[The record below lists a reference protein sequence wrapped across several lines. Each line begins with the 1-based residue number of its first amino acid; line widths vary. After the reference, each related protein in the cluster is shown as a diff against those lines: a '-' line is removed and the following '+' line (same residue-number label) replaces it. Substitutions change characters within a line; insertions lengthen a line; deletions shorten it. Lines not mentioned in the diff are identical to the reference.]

1 MIQIEIGEKTSLL
14 RGDISSHAFSNRME
28 GRRQWRDDNHFIFET
43 TSHNLRVLKQAFPEL
58 ALSVTE
64 GDEKIIIPGKVVP
77 AFRMEPRDYQ
87 NECFERFRDA
97 QVFALFSD
105 PGTGK
110 TKTMLDIISWRWH
123 AGLLTGVLV
132 FSSPKGVH
140 AQWVEEQIPLHM
152 WENVPLRA
160 AYWNGRKA
168 PDWIGNTAPKEL
180 QIFST
185 NIDSLNS
192 DKVYRILEAFC
203 YSHRDRLLIVVDES
217 DSIKSWGA
225 KRSKRLR
232 QLAFNAQ
239 CKQRAIMTGTPIAKD
254 LTDEWAQFYFLNP
267 NIIGHKYKTS
277 FLAQFCVMGGFENR
291 NVVGTRNLDLF
302 KQLTAPHIFRAT
314 KEQLHLPPKIYDTI
328 AFDLTEQQKR
338 LIREIKDTCIAV
350 LDAEKDQRILA
361 STAATAILRMQ
372 QIACGFAR
380 VSNDPAFE
388 DLIPD
393 NGLVN
398 LANPRMD
405 ALLDLIGQLGDRKVV
420 IWCRF
425 QHDVRTVWKELSE
438 LAGATMIYG
447 PVGDHD
453 RHIRKAMFIENSDC
467 RFLVA
472 TPDAAGRGLDGLQKG
487 CSTAI
492 YYSNSFNAIARW
504 QSEDRIHRI
513 GQHATASYF
522 DLIARG
528 SPDRA
533 ILANLRAK
541 KDLSSL
547 VLDDLRRIIEGEN

>member
-1 MIQIEIGEKTSLL
+1 MIEILHGEKFSFL
-14 RGDISSHAFSNRME
+14 RGDVKRHGQTFSNELE
-28 GRRQWRDDNHFIFET
+28 GRRAWKNDNLFAFEPT
-43 TSHNLRVLKQAFPEL
+43 QHNLRIVKKAFPEL
-58 ALSVTE
+58 ALGLPQAGEQVSVAV
-64 GDEKIIIPGKVVP
+64 GIVP

-87 NECFERFRDA
+87 LECFERFRDA
-97 QVFALFSD
+97 AVFALFSD

-110 TKTMLDIISWRWH
+110 TKTILDIISWRWH
-123 AGLLTGVLV
+123 AGHVTGVLV

-160 AYWNGRKA
+160 AYWNGRKP
-168 PDWIGNTAPKEL
+168 PDWLGRQTGDL

-192 DKVYRILEAFC
+192 DKAYGFLERYA
-203 YSHRDRLLIVVDES
+203 HVHKNKLLIVVDES
-217 DSIKSWGA
+217 DSIKSWSA

-232 QLAFNAQ
+232 LLAFNAQ
-239 CKQRAIMTGTPIAKD
+239 CRQRAIMTGTPIAKD
-254 LTDEWAQFYFLNP
+254 LTDEWAQFYFLDP

-291 NVVGTRNLDLF
+291 HVVGTRNLDLF

-314 KEQLHLPPKIYDTI
+314 KEQLHLPPKIYDSVV
-328 AFDLTEQQKR
+328 FDLTDLQKR
-338 LIREIKDTCIAV
+338 LIREIRDSCIAV
-350 LDAEKDQRILA
+350 LDEAKDQRILA

-372 QIACGFAR
+372 QISCGFAR
-380 VSNDPAFE
+380 ISPDLGFPE
-388 DLIPD
+388 DATTPI
-393 NGLVN
+393 
-398 LANPRMD
+398 ANPRMD
-405 ALLDLIGQLGDRKVV
+405 ALLELIGQLDGRKVV
-420 IWCRF
+420 VWCRF
-425 QHDVRTVWKELSE
+425 QHDVEQVYLHLNR
-438 LAGATMIYG
+438 LAPTRKFYG
-447 PVGDHD
+447 PMGDGERSISKH
-453 RHIRKAMFIENSDC
+453 RFIEDAAT

-472 TPDAAGRGLDGLQKG
+472 TPDAAGRGMDGLQKG
-487 CSTAI
+487 CSHAI

-541 KDLSSL
+541 KDLSTL
-547 VLDDLRRIIEGEN
+547 VLDDLRRIIEGAE